1 MCVLTGMMPRT
12 KVFTSDFALP
22 EAFVIASALQAAREM
37 GVCMRVGWQR
47 EGEAER
53 RMPKH

>member
-1 MCVLTGMMPRT
+1 
-12 KVFTSDFALP
+12 LP

-37 GVCMRVGWQR
+37 GVCMRVGWKR
-47 EGEAER
+47 EGQAER